1 MEKELFE
8 FMQGERNAVRGDFIL
23 SRERTA
29 TSEYCYVSAPQDNE
43 EFKPILK
50 GWAKKIKPKRE
61 PIATVKKVP
70 IADTPEKT
78 RHTTGGKRP
87 YVMLMQD
94 RNAFIDKLSIGAS
107 GVLMKLIC
115 GGYIEWGTGKIIDR
129 RTKKIMTVKMTSER
143 LGLKLADG
151 KSMLAELTANKLL
164 RYDRKERAYFIDR
177 NLAKKGGGQDEDKV

>member
-1 MEKELFE
+1 MEKELLE

-29 TSEYCYVSAPQDNE
+29 TSEYCYVSAPQDSE

-50 GWAKKIKPKRE
+50 GWAKKVKPKRE
-61 PIATVKKVP
+61 PIATTKKVP

-94 RNAFIDKLSIGAS
+94 NDTIIGKLSIGAS

-115 GGYIEWGTGKIIDR
+115 GGYIEWGTGRVMDR
-129 RTKKIMTVKMTSER
+129 RSKKPMTAKMISEK
-143 LGLKLADG
+143 LGLKVADG
-151 KSMLAELTANKLL
+151 KILLAELTTSKAL
-164 RYDRKERAYFIDR
+164 RYDKKKRAYFIDR
-177 NLAKKGGGQDEDKV
+177 RLAKKGGGQSEDKV